1 VALANLITPELV
13 IEVAEAVEDYQITA
27 QEFNSIITI
36 ITSIFMGVAIISL
49 GAILTEP
56 IIKGLTK
63 ETGIKTKEIAGVP
76 IPIME

>member
-1 VALANLITPELV
+1 MANLITPELV

-56 IIKGLTK
+56 IIKGFTK
-63 ETGIKTKEIAGVP
+63 ETGFKTKKVAGVV
-76 IPIME
+76 IPVMEY